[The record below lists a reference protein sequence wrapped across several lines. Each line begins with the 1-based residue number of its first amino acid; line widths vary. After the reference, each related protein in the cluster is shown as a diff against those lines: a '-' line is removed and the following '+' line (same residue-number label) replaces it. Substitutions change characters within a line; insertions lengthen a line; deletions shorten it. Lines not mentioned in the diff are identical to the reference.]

1 MIAMTPKERIYAI
14 RLMEH
19 YEQSDYLYSIGVD
32 MKLRRLKPE
41 NMNENT
47 ED

>member
-1 MIAMTPKERIYAI
+1 MTPKERICAI

-19 YEQSDYLYSIGVD
+19 YEQSDYLQNIGVD
-32 MKLRRLKPE
+32 IKLRRLNGE
-41 NMNENT
+41 NINENT